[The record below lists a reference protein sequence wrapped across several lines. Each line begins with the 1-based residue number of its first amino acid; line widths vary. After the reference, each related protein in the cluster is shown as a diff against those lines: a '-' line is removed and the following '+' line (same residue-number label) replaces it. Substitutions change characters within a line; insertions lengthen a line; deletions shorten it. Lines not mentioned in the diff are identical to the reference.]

1 MKKIFIILPFK
12 ESLEP
17 NKSGAVSIYIKDSL
31 KHSKYKDNIK
41 IISSSHFVNSKFF
54 RNKNYINEFCS
65 KYKESKISIIEIHN
79 RPEYVSIL
87 KKNFPNSKL
96 ILTFHNDPL
105 NLRGSVLSSERE
117 NILKNCE
124 KIIFISKWIKSRFFI
139 GTSSNIRNNFKI
151 IYHGVLKKKK
161 INIKKKNKNIL
172 FVGKLNESK
181 GYHIFYDVAKRFKKI
196 NPDWNFIAIGNE
208 SRKRIFPKPNII
220 KEIGYMNN
228 NDVLNFYEKSEIAI
242 GNSVW
247 DEPLGRIAIEASSR
261 KCCPIISNVGGL
273 IESKNISIVL
283 KKNNAEN
290 IIKVLK
296 KLTSNKEY
304 LRSSQNN
311 FYKKNNF
318 DIRNISKSIDLI
330 RTEILNKDLNLDFKK
345 LKILHI
351 TNFNERFDGR
361 LHYNTSKRLNNGF
374 IRNGHNVLSMSDRDI
389 VYYNKS
395 IVDPKGVKKFN
406 MKVFNAFLNFKPDLI
421 VLGHVDTILKE
432 TLLKIKEIKN
442 VKICQWFLDPLIK
455 KGPDYLN
462 NKKRILKLDKYI
474 DTTFLTSDPKALN
487 FKIKNSFFIPN
498 PSDTSFEMIDNS
510 QKKQNKDLF
519 FAMSHGVHRGKLKKG
534 KYDERE
540 KFLDKLKNKLKN
552 VDFDFFGYENK
563 EPLWADE
570 FLESLKNYDMGLNLS
585 RGKPLKYYS
594 SDRIV
599 QIIGNGLL
607 CLIDQKTQL
616 SNIIPKDCVVYYKD
630 IDDLAKKIQ
639 FYKKNVK
646 LMKGIANKG
655 KKFYNKNYNSSIVSQ
670 FFIDVTFNLKNKYNY
685 IWNRN

>member
-1 MKKIFIILPFK
+1 
-12 ESLEP
+12 
-17 NKSGAVSIYIKDSL
+17 
-31 KHSKYKDNIK
+31 
-41 IISSSHFVNSKFF
+41 
-54 RNKNYINEFCS
+54 
-65 KYKESKISIIEIHN
+65 
-79 RPEYVSIL
+79 
-87 KKNFPNSKL
+87 
-96 ILTFHNDPL
+96 
-105 NLRGSVLSSERE
+105 
-117 NILKNCE
+117 
-124 KIIFISKWIKSRFFI
+124 
-139 GTSSNIRNNFKI
+139 
-151 IYHGVLKKKK
+151 
-161 INIKKKNKNIL
+161 
-172 FVGKLNESK
+172 
-181 GYHIFYDVAKRFKKI
+181 
-196 NPDWNFIAIGNE
+196 
-208 SRKRIFPKPNII
+208 
-220 KEIGYMNN
+220 
-228 NDVLNFYEKSEIAI
+228 
-242 GNSVW
+242 
-247 DEPLGRIAIEASSR
+247 
-261 KCCPIISNVGGL
+261 
-273 IESKNISIVL
+273 
-283 KKNNAEN
+283 
-290 IIKVLK
+290 
-296 KLTSNKEY
+296 
-304 LRSSQNN
+304 
-311 FYKKNNF
+311 
-318 DIRNISKSIDLI
+318 
-330 RTEILNKDLNLDFKK
+330 
-345 LKILHI
+345 
-351 TNFNERFDGR
+351 
-361 LHYNTSKRLNNGF
+361 
-374 IRNGHNVLSMSDRDI
+374 
-389 VYYNKS
+389 
-395 IVDPKGVKKFN
+395 

-421 VLGHVDTILKE
+421 VLGHADTILKE

-462 NKKRILKLDKYI
+462 NKKRILKLEKYI

-685 IWNRN
+685 IWYRN